1 MASDEGDQ
9 IIDQV
14 EAQARYEALREVVH
28 QLAGVLVARQR
39 TAPADQ
45 RALWRDEHRAVRARL
60 RTIEPATADVDEALD
75 RWSARLRELRATS
88 DR

>member
-1 MASDEGDQ
+1 MASNQGDQ
-9 IIDQV
+9 IVDQV
-14 EAQARYEALREVVH
+14 EAQARYAALREIVN

-39 TAPADQ
+39 TVPADQ
-45 RALWRDEHRAVRARL
+45 QFLWRDEHRAIRTRL
-60 RTIEPATADVDEALD
+60 GTIEPGTPEVDEALD